1 MEPAARKT
9 RLRKKKKSNSMAK
22 GNFLTTVVR
31 GKLGNMV
38 GYKNTLSNTK
48 EQQAWRGYVAKINN
62 PKTYGQARQ
71 RMVMANMVKF
81 YNALKPIL
89 QRSWEGVPY
98 GAKSYQKFMAENM
111 PQSVWAG
118 PFVPKGN
125 EHTWPGE
132 YLISNGTLQ
141 PITVEN
147 YSQNADA
154 LRTDIFTRSLG
165 TTIGSVSTTIVQN
178 NTDIKDGDQLTFV
191 CITQLEH
198 GGFFYRYKS
207 VIVDVNSTEQL
218 DTYTPEGQTQY
229 RYDVWG
235 DVYIGSFGSGENQRL
250 NFSLK
255 IPGATDERIVAGA
268 VIQSR
273 EGDNGKW
280 LRSRA
285 SVWVDKELHTMAP
298 VFSPEGFEL
307 AVQSY
312 MSEGASASDWPTEQ
326 DINLRNFTQ
335 AWVTESFTIGESTV
349 QATVLAA
356 TNGIETA
363 LVVGTYEG
371 ADYFLSNP
379 NVFAT
384 SGGNKIPKSAYSGSR
399 PVVNIT
405 ALGW

>member
-1 MEPAARKT
+1 
-9 RLRKKKKSNSMAK
+9 MAK

-125 EHTWPGE
+125 GHTWPGE
-132 YLISNGTLQ
+132 YKISEGTLNA
-141 PITVEN
+141 IKVE
-147 YSQNADA
+147 SFSSTSDS
-154 LRTDIFTRSLG
+154 LVTDMFGGNLGFTY
-165 TTIGSVSTTIVQN
+165 GSVSSLLINN
-178 NTDIKDGDQLTFV
+178 NTDIQNGDQLTFV
-191 CITQLEH
+191 CITQLMSGE
-198 GGFFYRYKS
+198 FFYRFKS
-207 VIVDVNSTEQL
+207 VILDTSDETQL
-218 DTYTPEGQTQY
+218 ETYTPEGQSAFTF
-229 RYDVWG
+229 RDWNG
-235 DVYIGSFGSGENQRL
+235 LYIITIGTGENARL
-250 NFSLK
+250 AFNLK
-255 IPGATDERIVAGA
+255 IPGASDERIVAGA

-273 EGDNGKW
+273 QGDSGKW
-280 LRSRA
+280 LRSTA
-285 SVWVDKELHTMAP
+285 SMWVDKELHTMAP

-335 AWVTESFTIGESTV
+335 AWVTESFTIGETTV

>member
-1 MEPAARKT
+1 
-9 RLRKKKKSNSMAK
+9 MAK

-111 PQSVWAG
+111 PQDAWAG
-118 PFVPKGN
+118 PFIMKGN
-125 EHTWPGE
+125 EHAWPGAYQLSRGSLNE
-132 YLISNGTLQ
+132 VKVESWASNVDAMRTDLFIRSFGYTVGTL
-141 PITVEN
+141 
-147 YSQNADA
+147 SQAI
-154 LRTDIFTRSLG
+154 IF
-165 TTIGSVSTTIVQN
+165 N
-178 NTDIKDGDQLTFV
+178 NTDVKDGDQLTFICV
-191 CITQLEH
+191 TQIMG
-198 GGFFYRYKS
+198 GGFFYRYAS
-207 VIVDVNSTEQL
+207 VILDVNDETQL
-218 DTYTPEGQTQY
+218 ETYTPEGGTLSY
-229 RYDVWG
+229 RVWG
-235 DVYIGSFGSGENQRL
+235 NVYLNSGSGNRL
-250 NFSLK
+250 IFSLK
-255 IPGATDERIVAGA
+255 IPGAEDEQIVGGA

-273 EGDNGKW
+273 QGDNGKW
-280 LRSRA
+280 LRSPA
-285 SVWVDKELHTMAP
+285 KMWVNKDIWTIGYT
-298 VFSPEGFEL
+298 FTPEAFES

-312 MSEGASASDWPTEQ
+312 MADGASVSDWPTEQ